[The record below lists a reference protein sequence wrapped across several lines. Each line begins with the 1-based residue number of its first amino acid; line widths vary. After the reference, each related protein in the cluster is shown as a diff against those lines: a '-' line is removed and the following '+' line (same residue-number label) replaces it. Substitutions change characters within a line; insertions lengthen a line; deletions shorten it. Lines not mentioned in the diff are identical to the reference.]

1 MRGLKNSRWER
12 RNKQSRA
19 EVWAVVKKILWFALL
34 AGISGALASVL
45 TDPASPLRGNGSHAP
60 ILVSAHADQNVL
72 TIIERSC
79 QNCHSSNTE
88 WPLYSRIVPFSC
100 VIEHDVRTA

>member
-1 MRGLKNSRWER
+1 MYLLRWWLKNSLRDA
-12 RNKQSRA
+12 RNKHSLA
-19 EVWAVVKKILWFALL
+19 EVWAFVKKILWFALL

-45 TDPASPLRGNGSHAP
+45 TDPASALRGNGSRAP

-88 WPLYSRIVPFSC
+88 WPF
-100 VIEHDVRTA
+100 A